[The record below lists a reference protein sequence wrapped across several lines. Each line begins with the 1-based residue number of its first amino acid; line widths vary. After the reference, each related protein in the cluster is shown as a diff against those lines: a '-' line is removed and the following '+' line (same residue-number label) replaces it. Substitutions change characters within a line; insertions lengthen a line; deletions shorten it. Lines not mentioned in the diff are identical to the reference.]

1 MKKPITIL
9 AVLLL
14 LSTTAFAAE
23 YPSQVS
29 YNLNNG
35 IFEVRKPMRCRWMKS
50 RPHRRSKVL
59 SRSKQQSLR
68 T

>member
-29 YNLNNG
+29 YSMNNG
-35 IFEVRKPMRCRWMKS
+35 IFEVS
-50 RPHRRSKVL
+50 VSVFDGLIRSA
-59 SRSKQQSLR
+59 
-68 T
+68 

>member
-14 LSTTAFAAE
+14 LSTTTFAAE

-29 YNLNNG
+29 S
-35 IFEVRKPMRCRWMKS
+35 V
-50 RPHRRSKVL
+50 
-59 SRSKQQSLR
+59 
-68 T
+68 